1 MKTLVLNVD
10 RDDDFGRKANVKSPI
25 VGIEANIDAA
35 NRLGQADPEDSD
47 LNAIFSAISTYNQ
60 LSREGQDVEIAT
72 ICGHINVGVK
82 SDQILTEQLEKV
94 VKETNAQDVILVTDG
109 AEDEYI
115 LPVIQSRLKI
125 SSVIR
130 VTVKQSKELQ
140 DSYYKILKLLDDT
153 KVQRHFIL
161 PIALVIIVE
170 AIFVLLD
177 MTASGLGA
185 ILLTI
190 GLYLLIRGFHW
201 ERRIAFGWEE
211 LKLGIKTGR
220 LSIYTSIIA
229 MVILIASGFLAYNN
243 IDFKSESAQPVLVP
257 VLSFVT
263 NMIWGIV
270 VAGLIITFGQAVDV
284 YLRNKKNLWT
294 YWIYPFSLFAF
305 GFISYT
311 VCFSLHEA
319 LLNGP
324 SNFTIDPFLKATFIG
339 YTCTGIMI
347 AIVGAIT
354 YHYIKDMYTAENR
367 ELEIEEQV
375 TKLVEKS

>member
-47 LNAIFSAISTYNQ
+47 LNAIFYAISTHNQ
-60 LSREGQDVEIAT
+60 LSKDGKEVEIAT

-82 SDQILTEQLEKV
+82 SDQILTEQLERV
-94 VKETNAQDVILVTDG
+94 IKETNAHDVILVTDG
-109 AEDEYI
+109 IEDEYI
-115 LPVIQSRLKI
+115 LPVVQSRVKI
-125 SSVIR
+125 SSIIR

-140 DSYYKILKLLDDT
+140 DTYYKLLKLLDDS

-161 PIALVIIVE
+161 PVALVLIVW
-170 AIFVLLD
+170 AFFVLLD
-177 MTASGLGA
+177 MAASGLGA
-185 ILLTI
+185 ILLTLGI
-190 GLYLLIRGFHW
+190 YLLIRGFHW
-201 ERRIAFGWEE
+201 ERKIAFGWEE
-211 LKLGIKTGR
+211 FKLGLKTGR

-229 MVILIASGFLAYNN
+229 LVILIASGFLAYNN
-243 IDFKSESAQPVLVP
+243 IDFKSESAQPVLIP

-263 NMIWGIV
+263 NMVWGIII
-270 VAGLIITFGQAVDV
+270 AGLILTFGQAVDV
-284 YLRNKKNLWT
+284 YLRDKKNLWV
-294 YWIYPFSLFAF
+294 YWVYPFSLFAF
-305 GFISYT
+305 GFISYA
-311 VCFSLHEA
+311 VFYSLHEA
-319 LLNGP
+319 LINGP

-339 YTCTGIMI
+339 YISTGIMI

>member
-60 LSREGQDVEIAT
+60 LSKDGKEVEIAT
-72 ICGHINVGVK
+72 ICGHMNVGVK
-82 SDQILTEQLEKV
+82 SDQILTEQLENVIKG
-94 VKETNAQDVILVTDG
+94 TNAHDVILVTDG
-109 AEDEYI
+109 VEDEYI
-115 LPVIQSRLKI
+115 LPVIQSRVKI

-140 DSYYKILKLLDDT
+140 DTYYKLLKLLDDS
-153 KVQRHFIL
+153 KIQRHFIL
-161 PIALVIIVE
+161 PVALVLIVW
-170 AIFVLLD
+170 AFFVLLG
-177 MTASGLGA
+177 MVASGLGA
-185 ILLTI
+185 ILLTLGI
-190 GLYLLIRGFHW
+190 YLLIRGFHW
-201 ERRIAFGWEE
+201 ERKISVVWEDFKTG
-211 LKLGIKTGR
+211 LKTGR

-229 MVILIASGFLAYNN
+229 IVILIASGFLAYNN
-243 IDFKSESAQPVLVP
+243 IDFKSESAQPVLIP

-263 NMIWGIV
+263 NMIWGIII
-270 VAGLIITFGQAVDV
+270 AGLILTFGQAVDV

-305 GFISYT
+305 GFISFA
-311 VCFSLHEA
+311 VCYSLHEA

>member
-10 RDDDFGRKANVKSPI
+10 RDDDFGRKVNIKSPI
-25 VGIEANIDAA
+25 LGVEANIDAA
-35 NRLGQADPEDSD
+35 TRLGQADPEDSD
-47 LNAIFSAISTYNQ
+47 INAIFSAISTYNQ
-60 LSREGQDVEIAT
+60 LFREGKDVEIAT
-72 ICGHINVGVK
+72 ICGDMNVGVK

-94 VKETNAQDVILVTDG
+94 IKETNAHVVILVTDG

-115 LPVIQSRLKI
+115 LPVIQSRIKI
-125 SSVIR
+125 SSIVR
-130 VTVKQSKELQ
+130 VTVKQTKELQ
-140 DSYYKILKLLDDT
+140 DTYYKILKLLDDT

-161 PIALVIIVE
+161 PMALVIIVE

-177 MTASGLGA
+177 MAASGLGA
-185 ILLTI
+185 ILLTL
-190 GLYLLIRGFHW
+190 GVYLLIRGFHW
-201 ERRIAFGWEE
+201 ERKIAFAWEE
-211 LKLGIKTGR
+211 FKLGIKTGR

-229 MVILIASGFLAYNN
+229 LVILIASGFLAYNN

-263 NMIWGIV
+263 SMIWGIV
-270 VAGLIITFGQAVDV
+270 IAGLIITFGQSVDV
-284 YLRNKKNLWT
+284 YLRDKKNLWT

-305 GFISYT
+305 GFISYA
-311 VCFSLHEA
+311 VCYSLHEA

-339 YTCTGIMI
+339 YVSTGIMI

-354 YHYIKDMYTAENR
+354 YHYIGDIFTTENK
-367 ELEIEEQV
+367 ELEIEEQI
-375 TKLVEKS
+375 TKLIEKS